1 MRPQPAF
8 RPLLAALMI
17 TASPLAAQDDAPAR
31 LELPLLDAPYN
42 FAHGYR
48 APSMQQSLSVTTG
61 FYEAS
66 HYGIQ
71 KAWGERKWLARGSIL
86 LFDYFT
92 FTLPFGGVWLHEEY
106 HRAVM
111 GHRGIDSFNDVYK
124 FNVFAE
130 AIAVS
135 RVKDEDLIRLKRD
148 HPAEQVRLGAA
159 GIEGEQQLVL
169 QLEKNRFFR
178 GTRGWHLP
186 LYWLTTLGNWGYVFS
201 GTFPEVNEWTEEF
214 NQQDGA
220 NVPVRDFTGHDFTAW
235 AYDLFRPGE
244 PYEARGVH
252 PSGVGID
259 RYRKPAD
266 LTAEE
271 LDFLELQG
279 RLALLNFL
287 DPNLFG
293 IYGFTFT
300 SPFSGRPTKVNAR
313 AGHMLTSF
321 GYTVDANIFLKQEDL
336 NLFVVL
342 HSYANGAR
350 RFPGVD
356 AQVLD
361 LPVAIGGKQFMVS
374 PRAAMWLQPQDQQ
387 FRPTSGT
394 VGGLA
399 AIRVDHPLAA
409 RFGSYMELEGKTA
422 GWVAGNVHLDAN
434 LSLRLGVT
442 SSLR

>member
-1 MRPQPAF
+1 MPHKSTFYRS
-8 RPLLAALMI
+8 LAALMM
-17 TASPLAAQDDAPAR
+17 TAAPLAAQAGAPPR

-42 FAHGYR
+42 LAHGYR
-48 APSMQQSLSVTTG
+48 APSMQQSRSVTTS

-71 KAWGERKWLARGSIL
+71 KAWGDRKWLARGSIL

-92 FTLPFGGVWLHEEY
+92 FVLPFAGIWLHEEY

-124 FNVFAE
+124 FNLFPDV
-130 AIAVS
+130 IAVS
-135 RVKDEDLIRLKRD
+135 HVLDEDLIRLKRD
-148 HPAEQVRLGAA
+148 RPAEQVRLGAA

-169 QLEKNRFFR
+169 QLEKNQFFR
-178 GTRGWHLP
+178 DTRGWHLP
-186 LYWLTTLGNWGYVFS
+186 LYWLTTFGNWGYVFS
-201 GTFPEVNEWTEEF
+201 GTLPDANEWTAES

-220 NVPVRDFTGHDFTAW
+220 NVAVRDFTGHDFTAW
-235 AYDLFRPGE
+235 VYDLFRPGE

-266 LTAEE
+266 LTPEE
-271 LDFLELQG
+271 LEFLELQG
-279 RLALLNFL
+279 HLALLNFL

-293 IYGFTFT
+293 LYGLRF
-300 SPFSGRPTKVNAR
+300 SNPFSGRPVKVNAR

-321 GYTVDANIFLKQEDL
+321 GYTIDANIFFRQDAF
-336 NLFVVL
+336 NLFLVL
-342 HSYANGAR
+342 HSYTNGAQ
-350 RFPGVD
+350 RFPGADV
-356 AQVLD
+356 QVID
-361 LPVAIGGKQFMVS
+361 LPVTIRGKQVALS
-374 PRAAMWLQPQDQQ
+374 PRAAVWLQPHKQE
-387 FRPTSGT
+387 FRAASG
-394 VGGLA
+394 VLGGLA
-399 AIRVDHPLAA
+399 AIRVDYPLAA

-422 GWVAGNVHLDAN
+422 GWVAGNVHLDRN

-442 SSLR
+442 ASLR